1 MSCSVLYRNPRSSIH
16 MPKVRV
22 VLRIHLSIRYVLN
35 VQKEGAVSTPIIH
48 RFVVLMLALMH
59 LLCFSRSIFA
69 YTKMTD
75 NGKPKIKKIKIQDNA
90 RG

>member
-1 MSCSVLYRNPRSSIH
+1 

-22 VLRIHLSIRYVLN
+22 VLRIYLSIRYVLN

-75 NGKPKIKKIKIQDNA
+75 NRNQKKKKDQDNA
-90 RG
+90 LRLALSMTHMHNI

>member
-1 MSCSVLYRNPRSSIH
+1 

-22 VLRIHLSIRYVLN
+22 VLRIYLSIRYVLN

-59 LLCFSRSIFA
+59 LFFPAQYLHI
-69 YTKMTD
+69 
-75 NGKPKIKKIKIQDNA
+75 PK
-90 RG
+90 